1 MEIDVHGML
10 RQNAKKYILE
20 SIDRCYK
27 NGDTTLKVIH
37 GFNHGTAIRD
47 WLRGSK
53 TLGDNV
59 LEVTPF
65 MLEESGTTII
75 KIKKKR

>member
-10 RQNAKKYILE
+10 RLNAKQYILE
-20 SIDRCYK
+20 SIDKCYK
-27 NGDTTLKVIH
+27 NGDTSLKVIH
-37 GFNHGTAIRD
+37 GSNHGTVIRD

-53 TLGDNV
+53 TLGDKV

-65 MLEESGTTII
+65 ILNESDITII